1 MDFINSKQDLINCF
15 QEGCKKED
23 QLSIGVEHEKF
34 LFDGHSN
41 QRVNFET
48 ITKVFNFLEKF
59 GWKPIKEKNNVI
71 ALKRE
76 DQSITLEPGNQV
88 ELSGAKLKSIHLVCN
103 ESYKFLDELKEA
115 CKKINLKMMSV
126 SFDPFTKL
134 QSVPKTPKQRYE
146 IMINEMPKK
155 GEITF
160 FDRSW
165 YSRATVEITM
175 GYCNKKQYTS
185 FMRRVNN
192 WEEDLLNEG
201 IELRK
206 IYLSVSKKEQQTRFK
221 KRLKD
226 PLRYWKLTDHDLSMA
241 KKWDIYSFFKT
252 QMLDRTS
259 TQNHP
264 WVVINANNKMLARL
278 SSLRFVLNEF
288 NYPDKN
294 LEVADDWTSKITNYS
309 YDFKGVTFENLS
321 HQQFELLTKNL
332 RE

>member
-1 MDFINSKQDLINCF
+1 MQIYDVTEYSKLSPSAY
-15 QEGCKKED
+15 KKE
-23 QLSIGVEHEKF
+23 VERLQIELLKLQNWAIEHNKK
-34 LFDGHSN
+34 LAI
-41 QRVNFET
+41 VFE
-48 ITKVFNFLEKF
+48 
-59 GWKPIKEKNNVI
+59 GRD
-71 ALKRE
+71 A
-76 DQSITLEPGNQV
+76 
-88 ELSGAKLKSIHLVCN
+88 SGKTGI
-103 ESYKFLDELKEA
+103 
-115 CKKINLKMMSV
+115 INLMKRHLIPKHINYVNIGIPDQKKSKYW
-126 SFDPFTKL
+126 FDTYRK
-134 QSVPKTPKQRYE
+134 
-146 IMINEMPKK
+146 EMPKK

>member
-1 MDFINSKQDLINCF
+1 MQIYDVTEYSKLSTSAY
-15 QEGCKKED
+15 KKE
-23 QLSIGVEHEKF
+23 VERLQIELLKLQNWAIEHNKK
-34 LFDGHSN
+34 LAI
-41 QRVNFET
+41 VFE
-48 ITKVFNFLEKF
+48 
-59 GWKPIKEKNNVI
+59 GRD
-71 ALKRE
+71 A
-76 DQSITLEPGNQV
+76 
-88 ELSGAKLKSIHLVCN
+88 SGKTGI
-103 ESYKFLDELKEA
+103 
-115 CKKINLKMMSV
+115 INLMKRHLIPKHINYVNIGIPDQKKSKYW
-126 SFDPFTKL
+126 FDTYRK
-134 QSVPKTPKQRYE
+134 
-146 IMINEMPKK
+146 EMPKK

>member
-1 MDFINSKQDLINCF
+1 MQIYDVTEYSKLSPSAY
-15 QEGCKKED
+15 KKE
-23 QLSIGVEHEKF
+23 VERLQIELLKLQNWAIEHNKK
-34 LFDGHSN
+34 LAI
-41 QRVNFET
+41 VFE
-48 ITKVFNFLEKF
+48 
-59 GWKPIKEKNNVI
+59 GRD
-71 ALKRE
+71 A
-76 DQSITLEPGNQV
+76 
-88 ELSGAKLKSIHLVCN
+88 SGKTGI
-103 ESYKFLDELKEA
+103 
-115 CKKINLKMMSV
+115 INLMKRHLIPKHINYVNIGIPDQKKSKYW
-126 SFDPFTKL
+126 FDTY
-134 QSVPKTPKQRYE
+134 RR
-146 IMINEMPKK
+146 EMPKK

>member
-1 MDFINSKQDLINCF
+1 MQIYDVTEYSKLSPSAY
-15 QEGCKKED
+15 KKE
-23 QLSIGVEHEKF
+23 VERLQIELLKLQNWAIEHNKK
-34 LFDGHSN
+34 LAI
-41 QRVNFET
+41 VFE
-48 ITKVFNFLEKF
+48 
-59 GWKPIKEKNNVI
+59 GRD
-71 ALKRE
+71 A
-76 DQSITLEPGNQV
+76 
-88 ELSGAKLKSIHLVCN
+88 SGKTGI
-103 ESYKFLDELKEA
+103 
-115 CKKINLKMMSV
+115 INLMKRHLIPKHINYVNIGIPDQKKSKYW
-126 SFDPFTKL
+126 FDTYRK
-134 QSVPKTPKQRYE
+134 
-146 IMINEMPKK
+146 EMPKK

-321 HQQFELLTKNL
+321 HQQFELLSKNL

>member
-1 MDFINSKQDLINCF
+1 MQIYDVTEYSKLSPSAY
-15 QEGCKKED
+15 KKE
-23 QLSIGVEHEKF
+23 VERLQIELLKLQNWAIEHNKK
-34 LFDGHSN
+34 LAI
-41 QRVNFET
+41 VFE
-48 ITKVFNFLEKF
+48 
-59 GWKPIKEKNNVI
+59 GRD
-71 ALKRE
+71 A
-76 DQSITLEPGNQV
+76 
-88 ELSGAKLKSIHLVCN
+88 SGKTGI
-103 ESYKFLDELKEA
+103 
-115 CKKINLKMMSV
+115 INLMKRHLIPKHINYVNIGIPDQKKSKYW
-126 SFDPFTKL
+126 FDTYRK
-134 QSVPKTPKQRYE
+134 
-146 IMINEMPKK
+146 EMPKK

-294 LEVADDWTSKITNYS
+294 LEVAGDWTSKITNYS

-321 HQQFELLTKNL
+321 HQQYELLTKNL

>member
-1 MDFINSKQDLINCF
+1 MQIYDVTEYSKLSPSAY
-15 QEGCKKED
+15 KKE
-23 QLSIGVEHEKF
+23 VERLQIELLKLQNWAIEHNKK
-34 LFDGHSN
+34 LAI
-41 QRVNFET
+41 VFE
-48 ITKVFNFLEKF
+48 
-59 GWKPIKEKNNVI
+59 GRD
-71 ALKRE
+71 A
-76 DQSITLEPGNQV
+76 
-88 ELSGAKLKSIHLVCN
+88 SGKTGI
-103 ESYKFLDELKEA
+103 
-115 CKKINLKMMSV
+115 INLMKRHLIPKHINYVKIGIPDQKKSKYW
-126 SFDPFTKL
+126 FDTYRK
-134 QSVPKTPKQRYE
+134 
-146 IMINEMPKK
+146 EMPKK

>member
-1 MDFINSKQDLINCF
+1 MQIYDVTEYSKLSPSAY
-15 QEGCKKED
+15 KKE
-23 QLSIGVEHEKF
+23 VERLQIELLKLQNWAIEHKKK
-34 LFDGHSN
+34 LAI
-41 QRVNFET
+41 VFE
-48 ITKVFNFLEKF
+48 
-59 GWKPIKEKNNVI
+59 GRD
-71 ALKRE
+71 A
-76 DQSITLEPGNQV
+76 
-88 ELSGAKLKSIHLVCN
+88 SGKTGI
-103 ESYKFLDELKEA
+103 
-115 CKKINLKMMSV
+115 INLMKRHLIPKHINYVNIGIPDQKKSKYW
-126 SFDPFTKL
+126 FDTYRK
-134 QSVPKTPKQRYE
+134 
-146 IMINEMPKK
+146 EMPKK

-321 HQQFELLTKNL
+321 YQQFELLTKNL

>member
-1 MDFINSKQDLINCF
+1 MQIYDVTEYSKLSPSAY
-15 QEGCKKED
+15 KKE
-23 QLSIGVEHEKF
+23 VERLQIELLKLQNWAIEHNKK
-34 LFDGHSN
+34 LAIVFDG
-41 QRVNFET
+41 RD
-48 ITKVFNFLEKF
+48 
-59 GWKPIKEKNNVI
+59 
-71 ALKRE
+71 A
-76 DQSITLEPGNQV
+76 
-88 ELSGAKLKSIHLVCN
+88 SGKTGI
-103 ESYKFLDELKEA
+103 
-115 CKKINLKMMSV
+115 INLMKRHLIPKHINYVNIGIPDQKKSKYW
-126 SFDPFTKL
+126 FDTYRK
-134 QSVPKTPKQRYE
+134 
-146 IMINEMPKK
+146 EMPKK

>member
-1 MDFINSKQDLINCF
+1 MQIYDVTEYSKLSPSAY
-15 QEGCKKED
+15 KKE
-23 QLSIGVEHEKF
+23 VERLQIELLKLQNWAIEHKKK
-34 LFDGHSN
+34 LAI
-41 QRVNFET
+41 VFE
-48 ITKVFNFLEKF
+48 
-59 GWKPIKEKNNVI
+59 GRD
-71 ALKRE
+71 A
-76 DQSITLEPGNQV
+76 
-88 ELSGAKLKSIHLVCN
+88 SGKTGI
-103 ESYKFLDELKEA
+103 
-115 CKKINLKMMSV
+115 INLMKRHLIPKHINYVNIGIPDQKKSKYW
-126 SFDPFTKL
+126 FDTYRK
-134 QSVPKTPKQRYE
+134 
-146 IMINEMPKK
+146 EMPKK

>member
-1 MDFINSKQDLINCF
+1 MQIYDVTEYSKLSPSAY
-15 QEGCKKED
+15 KKE
-23 QLSIGVEHEKF
+23 VERLQIELLKLQNWAIEHNKK
-34 LFDGHSN
+34 LAI
-41 QRVNFET
+41 VFE
-48 ITKVFNFLEKF
+48 
-59 GWKPIKEKNNVI
+59 GRD
-71 ALKRE
+71 A
-76 DQSITLEPGNQV
+76 
-88 ELSGAKLKSIHLVCN
+88 SGKTGI
-103 ESYKFLDELKEA
+103 
-115 CKKINLKMMSV
+115 INLMKRHLIPKHINYVNIGIPDQKKSKYW
-126 SFDPFTKL
+126 FDTYRK
-134 QSVPKTPKQRYE
+134 
-146 IMINEMPKK
+146 EMPKK

-288 NYPDKN
+288 NYPDKS

>member
-1 MDFINSKQDLINCF
+1 MQIYDVTEYSKLSPSAY
-15 QEGCKKED
+15 KKE
-23 QLSIGVEHEKF
+23 VERLQIELLKLQNWAIEHNKK
-34 LFDGHSN
+34 LAI
-41 QRVNFET
+41 VFE
-48 ITKVFNFLEKF
+48 
-59 GWKPIKEKNNVI
+59 GRD
-71 ALKRE
+71 A
-76 DQSITLEPGNQV
+76 
-88 ELSGAKLKSIHLVCN
+88 SGKTGI
-103 ESYKFLDELKEA
+103 
-115 CKKINLKMMSV
+115 INLMKRHLIPKHINYVNIGIPDQKKSKYW
-126 SFDPFTKL
+126 FDTYRK
-134 QSVPKTPKQRYE
+134 
-146 IMINEMPKK
+146 EMPKK

-241 KKWDIYSFFKT
+241 RKWDIYSFFKT

>member
-1 MDFINSKQDLINCF
+1 MQIYDVTEYSKLSPSAY
-15 QEGCKKED
+15 KKE
-23 QLSIGVEHEKF
+23 VERLQIELLKLQNWAIEHNKK
-34 LFDGHSN
+34 LAI
-41 QRVNFET
+41 VFE
-48 ITKVFNFLEKF
+48 
-59 GWKPIKEKNNVI
+59 GRD
-71 ALKRE
+71 A
-76 DQSITLEPGNQV
+76 
-88 ELSGAKLKSIHLVCN
+88 SGKTGI
-103 ESYKFLDELKEA
+103 
-115 CKKINLKMMSV
+115 INLMKRHLIPKHINYVNIGIPDQKKSKYW
-126 SFDPFTKL
+126 FDTYRK
-134 QSVPKTPKQRYE
+134 
-146 IMINEMPKK
+146 EMPKK

-321 HQQFELLTKNL
+321 HQQYELLTKNL

>member
-1 MDFINSKQDLINCF
+1 MQIYDVTEYSKLSPSAY
-15 QEGCKKED
+15 KKE
-23 QLSIGVEHEKF
+23 VERLQIELLKLQNWTIEHKKK
-34 LFDGHSN
+34 LAI
-41 QRVNFET
+41 VFE
-48 ITKVFNFLEKF
+48 
-59 GWKPIKEKNNVI
+59 GRD
-71 ALKRE
+71 A
-76 DQSITLEPGNQV
+76 
-88 ELSGAKLKSIHLVCN
+88 SGKTGI
-103 ESYKFLDELKEA
+103 
-115 CKKINLKMMSV
+115 INLMKRHLIPKHINYVNIGIPDQKKSKYW
-126 SFDPFTKL
+126 FDTYRK
-134 QSVPKTPKQRYE
+134 
-146 IMINEMPKK
+146 EMPKK

-321 HQQFELLTKNL
+321 HQQFELLSKNL

>member
-1 MDFINSKQDLINCF
+1 MQIYDVTEYSKLSPSAY
-15 QEGCKKED
+15 KKE
-23 QLSIGVEHEKF
+23 VERLQIELLKLQNWAIEHNKK
-34 LFDGHSN
+34 LAI
-41 QRVNFET
+41 VFE
-48 ITKVFNFLEKF
+48 
-59 GWKPIKEKNNVI
+59 GRD
-71 ALKRE
+71 A
-76 DQSITLEPGNQV
+76 
-88 ELSGAKLKSIHLVCN
+88 SGKTGI
-103 ESYKFLDELKEA
+103 
-115 CKKINLKMMSV
+115 INLMKRHLIPKHINYVNIGIPDQKKSKYW
-126 SFDPFTKL
+126 FDTYRK
-134 QSVPKTPKQRYE
+134 
-146 IMINEMPKK
+146 EMPKK

-321 HQQFELLTKNL
+321 HQQFELLRKNL

>member
-1 MDFINSKQDLINCF
+1 MQIYDVTEYSKLSTSAY
-15 QEGCKKED
+15 KKE
-23 QLSIGVEHEKF
+23 VERLQIELLKLQNWAIEHNKK
-34 LFDGHSN
+34 LAI
-41 QRVNFET
+41 VFE
-48 ITKVFNFLEKF
+48 
-59 GWKPIKEKNNVI
+59 GRD
-71 ALKRE
+71 A
-76 DQSITLEPGNQV
+76 
-88 ELSGAKLKSIHLVCN
+88 SGKTGI
-103 ESYKFLDELKEA
+103 
-115 CKKINLKMMSV
+115 INLMKRHLIPKHINYVNIGIPDQKKSKYW
-126 SFDPFTKL
+126 FDTYRK
-134 QSVPKTPKQRYE
+134 
-146 IMINEMPKK
+146 EMPKK

-226 PLRYWKLTDHDLSMA
+226 PLRYWKLTDHDLSMV

>member
-1 MDFINSKQDLINCF
+1 MQIYDVTEYSKLSPSAY
-15 QEGCKKED
+15 KKE
-23 QLSIGVEHEKF
+23 VERLQIELLKLQNWAIEHNKK
-34 LFDGHSN
+34 LAI
-41 QRVNFET
+41 VFE
-48 ITKVFNFLEKF
+48 
-59 GWKPIKEKNNVI
+59 GRD
-71 ALKRE
+71 A
-76 DQSITLEPGNQV
+76 
-88 ELSGAKLKSIHLVCN
+88 SGKTGI
-103 ESYKFLDELKEA
+103 
-115 CKKINLKMMSV
+115 INLMKRHLIPKHINYVNIGIPDQKKSKYW
-126 SFDPFTKL
+126 FDTYRK
-134 QSVPKTPKQRYE
+134 
-146 IMINEMPKK
+146 EMPKK

-288 NYPDKN
+288 NYPDKS

-321 HQQFELLTKNL
+321 HQQYELLTKNL

>member
-1 MDFINSKQDLINCF
+1 MQIYDVTEYSKLSPSAY
-15 QEGCKKED
+15 KKE
-23 QLSIGVEHEKF
+23 VERLQIELLKLQNWAIEHKKK
-34 LFDGHSN
+34 LAI
-41 QRVNFET
+41 VFE
-48 ITKVFNFLEKF
+48 
-59 GWKPIKEKNNVI
+59 GRD
-71 ALKRE
+71 A
-76 DQSITLEPGNQV
+76 
-88 ELSGAKLKSIHLVCN
+88 SGKTGI
-103 ESYKFLDELKEA
+103 
-115 CKKINLKMMSV
+115 INLMKRHLIPKHINYVNIGIPDQKKSKYW
-126 SFDPFTKL
+126 FDTYRK
-134 QSVPKTPKQRYE
+134 
-146 IMINEMPKK
+146 EMPKK

-321 HQQFELLTKNL
+321 HQQFELLRKNL

>member
-1 MDFINSKQDLINCF
+1 MQIYDVTEYSKLSPSAY
-15 QEGCKKED
+15 KKE
-23 QLSIGVEHEKF
+23 VERLQIELLKLQNWAIEHNKK
-34 LFDGHSN
+34 LAI
-41 QRVNFET
+41 VFE
-48 ITKVFNFLEKF
+48 
-59 GWKPIKEKNNVI
+59 GRD
-71 ALKRE
+71 A
-76 DQSITLEPGNQV
+76 
-88 ELSGAKLKSIHLVCN
+88 SGKTGI
-103 ESYKFLDELKEA
+103 
-115 CKKINLKMMSV
+115 INLMKRHLIPKHINYVNIGIPDQKKSKYW
-126 SFDPFTKL
+126 FDTYRK
-134 QSVPKTPKQRYE
+134 
-146 IMINEMPKK
+146 EMPKK

-321 HQQFELLTKNL
+321 YQQFELLTKNL